1 MGGNMRK
8 PARGLGPFGKSQIG
22 RLLVAS
28 AGEGQQPRPP
38 LSTPMT
44 GLGEIPSG
52 GAHERRR
59 DDEPRQAGGRWS
71 GLGPLQDD
79 LLAEDEDPDEAA
91 GLGPSYGLRI
101 ALATFVPTFL
111 AIVLGIPYLAG
122 LPTASRFRAGLER
135 NSPTAVS
142 SLAPDGD
149 IVGRAR
155 APMTP
160 PEMLTA
166 RVARPADEPARLP
179 STPMQEAVE
188 AATGLATTPA
198 IARPGLRHP
207 QSPLAPK
214 AAEPK
219 RSESAVTK
227 DAAWLQ
233 AAAFADRDA
242 AERLAASIERQG
254 YPAKVRRDG
263 TPPAPWVVWIGKQPR
278 ELSPSERQK

>member
-1 MGGNMRK
+1 MR
-8 PARGLGPFGKSQIG
+8 ALVTAIV
-22 RLLVAS
+22 RLLGAS
-28 AGEGQQPRPP
+28 AGDGHEPPPP
-38 LSTPMT
+38 LSAPMT
-44 GLGEIPSG
+44 ELGETPSG
-52 GAHERRR
+52 GTHERRR
-59 DDEPRQAGGRWS
+59 DDEPRQRGGRWS

-79 LLAEDEDPDEAA
+79 LLAEDEEPEEAA
-91 GLGPSYGLRI
+91 GVGPSHGLRI

-135 NSPTAVS
+135 SSPTAVS
-142 SLAPDGD
+142 SLAPGGD

-166 RVARPADEPARLP
+166 WVAGHADEPARLP
-179 STPMQEAVE
+179 STPMQEAVG

-207 QSPLAPK
+207 QSQVAPK

-227 DAAWLQ
+227 DATWLR
-233 AAAFADRDA
+233 AAAFADRDS

-254 YPAKVRRDG
+254 YPTKVRRNDA
-263 TPPAPWVVWIGKQPR
+263 TSTPWVVWIGKQPR
-278 ELSPSERQK
+278 GMTPSERK

>member
-1 MGGNMRK
+1 MRK
-8 PARGLGPFGKSQIG
+8 PARGFGPFGKSQIG

-28 AGEGQQPRPP
+28 AGEGEPPPPP

-44 GLGEIPSG
+44 GLGETPSG

-59 DDEPRQAGGRWS
+59 DDEPRQGGGRGRS
-71 GLGPLQDD
+71 LGPLQDD

-91 GLGPSYGLRI
+91 GLGFSHGLRI

-188 AATGLATTPA
+188 AATSLATTPA
-198 IARPGLRHP
+198 IARPGLRDP
-207 QSPLAPK
+207 QSQSHVAPK

-227 DAAWLQ
+227 NAAWLR
-233 AAAFADRDA
+233 AAAFADRGA

-254 YPAKVRRDG
+254 YPTKIRRDG